1 MTSRFDACLAEVLR
15 QEGGY
20 ADHPSDPGG
29 ATNMGITHKTLADW
43 RGVSPWWSLPKSAVK
58 ALERA
63 EAAQI
68 YRSRYWQRCQAET
81 LPAGLDLAL
90 FDFAVNSGPDRAI
103 RILQTE
109 LGVAADGRVGP
120 VTRGAVEAYAAS
132 KGLAAL
138 IGALCDRRLA
148 FLQGLS
154 TYATFGPG
162 WRSRVAT
169 IRKAALGAAQTSAS
183 DKGDGMMTVLA
194 GYKTYIVAALML
206 LAGLAQLL
214 GIELPAM
221 DGSSAGHLI
230 MEAIAVI
237 FLRRGLKAVG

>member
-1 MTSRFDACLAEVLR
+1 PISARCRRALPSPSPRSAPCSARATKPGENSMTSRFDACLAEVLR

-81 LPAGLDLAL
+81 LPVGLDLAL

-103 RILQTE
+103 RTLQTE
-109 LGVAADGRVGP
+109 LGVVADGRVGP
-120 VTRGAVEAYAAS
+120 VTRGAVEVYAAS

-162 WRSRVAT
+162 
-169 IRKAALGAAQTSAS
+169 
-183 DKGDGMMTVLA
+183 
-194 GYKTYIVAALML
+194 
-206 LAGLAQLL
+206 
-214 GIELPAM
+214 
-221 DGSSAGHLI
+221 
-230 MEAIAVI
+230 
-237 FLRRGLKAVG
+237 